1 MNRRTR
7 WLYFKKSYLIYYAYD
22 KLLRH
27 HKKFFI
33 KLSYRWCKNIPIK
46 LMIFGVSGLLK
57 FGHLYPNT
65 NTCTCL
71 VGQFAGLFYFHLK
84 LVVCQEINNEK
95 ILIRE

>member
-1 MNRRTR
+1 
-7 WLYFKKSYLIYYAYD
+7 
-22 KLLRH
+22 
-27 HKKFFI
+27 
-33 KLSYRWCKNIPIK
+33 
-46 LMIFGVSGLLK
+46 MIFGVSGLLK